1 MKNNLVP
8 VKHDESSAIY
18 LFRVP
23 EPQYLFCGTRVIV
36 DTKKGKKYGT
46 CAADIFNVADDDLDS
61 VCKMYGTTAKDLR
74 YVIGTVREELFLIYD
89 QTKEKPDPE
98 PEYID
103 TSVIVEDGLIT
114 AVYAAS
120 KRVNVEV
127 IDLDNE
133 TDDSDEKAYSELMK
147 DVESGRMRKVF

>member
-23 EPQYLFCGTRVIV
+23 EPQHLFCGTRVIV